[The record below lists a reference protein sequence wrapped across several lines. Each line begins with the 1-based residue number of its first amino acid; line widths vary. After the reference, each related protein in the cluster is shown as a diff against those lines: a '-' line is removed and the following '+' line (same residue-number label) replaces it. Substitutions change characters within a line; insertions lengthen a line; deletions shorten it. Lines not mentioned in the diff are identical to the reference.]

1 MTLVVDRLFGHE
13 DEATDDVLHL
23 DRRRA
28 QRVPQDRP
36 VKVYEPAASR
46 FFGGR
51 TVDVSSTGLQL
62 EFPSFVQ
69 LRPGRVINVHIGIAE
84 GGQPL
89 ANRRSMIPARVVW
102 LRHDEG
108 DDASRQN
115 LLRVGVEFLTHITAN
130 AA

>member
-1 MTLVVDRLFGHE
+1 MELVCDRDLDF
-13 DEATDDVLHL
+13 DNDVLHL

-28 QRVPQDRP
+28 PRVGQDRP
-36 VKVYEPAASR
+36 VKVYEPSASR

-51 TVDVSSTGLQL
+51 TRDVSSTGLQL
-62 EFPSFVQ
+62 EFPAFVQ
-69 LRPGRVINVHIGIAE
+69 LRPGRLINVHIGIQK

-102 LRHDEG
+102 MTP
-108 DDASRQN
+108 DATN
-115 LLRVGVEFLTHITAN
+115 PEKLLVGVEFLSYITAK

>member
-1 MTLVVDRLFGHE
+1 MVLVCDRDL
-13 DEATDDVLHL
+13 DNDDVLHL

-28 QRVPQDRP
+28 QRVSQERP

-51 TVDVSSTGLQL
+51 TRNVSSTGLQL

-69 LRPGRVINVHIGIAE
+69 LRAGRIINVHIGINE

-89 ANRRSMIPARVVW
+89 ANRRSMTPARVVW
-102 LRHDEG
+102 ITP
-108 DDASRQN
+108 DATDPTK
-115 LLRVGVEFLTHITAN
+115 LLVGVEFLSYITAN